1 MIRLPA
7 LPVALLALLPVEAKC
22 FDLRWSSMDRMAADV
37 AQASAG
43 DLCFVETGH
52 GKAKRRT
59 PYILD
64 FGGQCPPMDSAAY
77 HKKNIRYHLSK

>member
-1 MIRLPA
+1 MIRLAA
-7 LPVALLALLPVEAKC
+7 LPVALLALLPVETKP
-22 FDLRWSSMDRMAADV
+22 FDLRWSIMDRMAADA

-52 GKAKRRT
+52 GNAKRRT

-64 FGGQCPPMDSAAY
+64 FNGQCPPMDSAAY
-77 HKKNIRYHLSK
+77 RKKNIRYHMSK